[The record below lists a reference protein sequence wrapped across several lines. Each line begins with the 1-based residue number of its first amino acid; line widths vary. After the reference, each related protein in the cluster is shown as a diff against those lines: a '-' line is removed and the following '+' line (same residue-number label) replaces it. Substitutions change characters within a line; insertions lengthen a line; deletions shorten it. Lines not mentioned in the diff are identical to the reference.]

1 MPWWHYHHQS
11 SHPLLNVLQHSGER
25 GRGGWERGR
34 WEGERE
40 RGRGRERERG
50 GRERERE
57 RERGGGGEIIFWAER
72 WTNNT
77 HPYLA
82 KYVSVSSIQRDVN
95 TVRVDRVNM
104 STRNQLKTIAF
115 MYTQPETMVINIIS

>member
-1 MPWWHYHHQS
+1 M
-11 SHPLLNVLQHSGER
+11 GEGEVG
-25 GRGGWERGR
+25 GRER
-34 WEGERE
+34 EGERE
-40 RGRGRERERG
+40 REREG
-50 GRERERE
+50 GERERE
-57 RERGGGGEIIFWAER
+57 RERGGGGGEIIFWAER